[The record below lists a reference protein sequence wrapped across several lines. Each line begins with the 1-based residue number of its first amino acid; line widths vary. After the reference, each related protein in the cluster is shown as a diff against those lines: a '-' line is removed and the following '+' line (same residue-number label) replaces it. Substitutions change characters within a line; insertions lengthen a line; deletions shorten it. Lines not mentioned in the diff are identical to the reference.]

1 MHYFTVLNTTAVKH
15 EVYHVYVCAD
25 THAHEY
31 AISTHVFVWVL
42 EWYVSTHRDHV
53 RILRALHYHI
63 LLYSLETGFLT
74 ELGAELVVSKPQKSC
89 LHAPTNFPNPPTAV
103 EL

>member
-31 AISTHVFVWVL
+31 AISTHVFV
-42 EWYVSTHRDHV
+42 
-53 RILRALHYHI
+53 
-63 LLYSLETGFLT
+63 
-74 ELGAELVVSKPQKSC
+74 
-89 LHAPTNFPNPPTAV
+89 
-103 EL
+103 